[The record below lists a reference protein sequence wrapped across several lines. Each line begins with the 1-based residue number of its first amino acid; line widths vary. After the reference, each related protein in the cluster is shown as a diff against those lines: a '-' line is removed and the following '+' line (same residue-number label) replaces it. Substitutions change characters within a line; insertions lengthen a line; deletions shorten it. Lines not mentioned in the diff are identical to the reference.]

1 MTKLNECTGKTAR
14 EKLTNDFENK
24 KQPHKKKKSTN
35 NEPKDQRITPV
46 RKSTIKNSI

>member
-24 KQPHKKKKSTN
+24 KVPPKMKK
-35 NEPKDQRITPV
+35 
-46 RKSTIKNSI
+46 